1 MKIAGVVV
9 LCASVAFAVG
19 CGGGGMSGG
28 GVSGGGVTLSLAN
41 SSAQVYQGQTSVT
54 VNVSL
59 ARTGTT
65 GNLTLTVTGLPT
77 GVSDTVQSPGSGTS
91 GSIAFSAETS
101 AALGD
106 YPLTVTASDG
116 NVSGTSSLTLT
127 VGAAAVIAANQTAPF
142 TLAMSTS
149 FQPAEW
155 DFQFF
160 TSNPQAS
167 TLANLNQLGPN
178 HIRLQ
183 GVSQGVPQGSEGTT
197 STAWDFSTLDGI
209 TQPVLGVGDHSP
221 EFQIAKA
228 PAFMYENNDDSDSFL
243 DLTFAQ
249 FADYTKNLVQY
260 YDTGGFTA
268 DSTPY
273 VSPAYAKG
281 EIVTWWGIYNEP
293 NINNNLTASQY
304 TEMYNKVV
312 PAMQSVDPNLR
323 FAAVELADF
332 QNQVQDWIPT
342 FAQNVTAHV
351 DVLATHFYSTCDQT
365 TDDVDIFNSV
375 ATSTGGNFNFV
386 SDVRQIYA
394 DLAAN
399 SELKNVPI
407 WVTENNVN
415 ADYDAGNG
423 MSACNPGQQF
433 VTDLRGSSPFF
444 AAWRPYVFSQFGK
457 NGVQALYHWDYGA
470 DQQFGEVNATGATLQ
485 LSYWVDYEL
494 GQIFPPTAGSKLLQY
509 TATDD
514 AELETLP
521 VMNTDGSVVVMV
533 ANHAVNSPGD
543 NNGPG
548 TQRSVLVDVSALG
561 SFSTA
566 SLLTIDKNTDVSS
579 GPVAAAVTVE
589 PQIPIN
595 LNGYS
600 VAFLTLTP
608 SNSGAHR

>member
-1 MKIAGVVV
+1 MRFANVVV
-9 LCASVAFAVG
+9 VCAPLLIALG

-28 GVSGGGVTLSLAN
+28 MLGGGLTLSLAN
-41 SSAQVYQGQTSVT
+41 SSAQVYQGQASVT

-59 ARTGTT
+59 VRTGTT
-65 GNLTLTVTGLPT
+65 GNVTLTVTGLPT
-77 GVSDTVQSPGSGTS
+77 GASDTVQSPGSGNS
-91 GSIAFSAETS
+91 GSVTLS
-101 AALGD
+101 AAASAAPGA

-116 NVSGTSSLTLT
+116 NVSGTSSLSLT
-127 VGAAAVIAANQTAPF
+127 VGAAAVIAANPAGPF
-142 TLAMSTS
+142 SLAMSTS

-155 DFQFF
+155 DSQFF
-160 TSNPQAS
+160 TLNPQAS

-183 GVSQGVPQGSEGTT
+183 GVSQGVPQGTQGTA
-197 STAWDFSTLDGI
+197 STAWDFSTLDAI

-221 EFQIAKA
+221 EFQIAKG
-228 PAFMYENNDDSDSFL
+228 PAFLYQNNDDSQSFL

-249 FADYTKNLVQY
+249 FADYAKNLVQY
-260 YDTGGFTA
+260 YDTAGFTA
-268 DSTPY
+268 DSTLY
-273 VSPAYAKG
+273 ISPALAKG
-281 EIVTWWGIYNEP
+281 ETVTWWGIYNEP

-304 TEMYNKVV
+304 TDMYNKVV
-312 PAMQSVDPNLR
+312 PAMQTVDPNLK

-332 QNQVQDWIPT
+332 GGQVQSWIPT
-342 FAQNVTAHV
+342 FVQGVTAHV

-365 TDDVDIFNSV
+365 TDDATIFDSV

-386 SDVRQIYA
+386 SDVRQIYS
-394 DLAAN
+394 DLAQNNA
-399 SELKNVPI
+399 LKNVPV

-423 MSACNPGQQF
+423 MSACNPGQKF

-444 AAWRPYVFSQFGK
+444 AAWRSYVFSQLGK
-457 NGVQALYHWDYGA
+457 AGVQALYHWDYGA
-470 DQQFGEVNATGATLQ
+470 DQQFGEVNYTGATLQ

-494 GQIFPPTAGSKLLQY
+494 AQLFPPTAGSKLLQY

-521 VMNTDGSVVVMV
+521 VINSDGSVVVMV
-533 ANHAVNSPGD
+533 ANHAVNSASD

-548 TQRSVLVDVSALG
+548 AQRSVLIDISGLG
-561 SFSTA
+561 NFS
-566 SLLTIDKNTDVSS
+566 SGSMLTIDKNTDVSS
-579 GPVAAAVTVE
+579 GPVAAGITVA
-589 PQIPIN
+589 PQVPIA

-600 VAFLTLTP
+600 VAFLTLKP
-608 SNSGAHR
+608 